1 MHRFGMR
8 AGLGIRWAL
17 PLVGLMAAPLWAGSV
32 TRVSGDHVNVKA
44 DRVPLG
50 QLLRE
55 LAAVTPIPSLVIDAK
70 LEQQLVSSY
79 LEGASVTEAVRKT
92 LEESGIQ
99 FLLWGGG
106 AEPLG
111 LYVGDLR
118 KANLS
123 PPGSKPSSADLAS
136 MTREERRAARDQMR
150 SDRAEAV
157 ASEVAEAV
165 PVEDNGAPADSID
178 AMAAAASAGASA
190 SVDIGGTG
198 AQTAGA
204 GGANGAAT
212 ATPGQPIAG
221 LPPPVRGTANW
232 VGADGQTH
240 TTGYTI
246 QGDTVVYDD
255 PNFVSFKNS
264 PEARAKRMNMD
275 VSTLP

>member
-1 MHRFGMR
+1 MLNIGMR
-8 AGLGIRWAL
+8 ASRGIRWAL

-55 LAAVTPIPSLVIDAK
+55 LATVTPIPNLVIDPK

-79 LEGASVTEAVRKT
+79 LEGASVTDAVRKT

-118 KANLS
+118 KASLPS
-123 PPGSKPSSADLAS
+123 PGSKPSSADLAS
-136 MTREERRAARDQMR
+136 MTREERRAVREQLR
-150 SDRAEAV
+150 SERVEAPAPV
-157 ASEVAEAV
+157 PEVAEAV
-165 PVEDNGAPADSID
+165 PDDTPPPDSVAAMMAPGSNE
-178 AMAAAASAGASA
+178 ASA
-190 SVDIGGTG
+190 SVDIGGAG
-198 AQTAGA
+198 AQAAGA
-204 GGANGAAT
+204 GGANGAAP
-212 ATPGQPIAG
+212 APGQALPG
-221 LPPPVRGTANW
+221 LPPPVRGNASWT
-232 VGADGQTH
+232 GEDGQVH
-240 TTGYTI
+240 STGYTI

-255 PNFVSFKNS
+255 PNFVTFKNS

-275 VSTLP
+275 VTTLP

>member
-1 MHRFGMR
+1 MHRIGR
-8 AGLGIRWAL
+8 GARRGLRWAL
-17 PLVGLMAAPLWAGSV
+17 PLASLMAAPLWAGSV
-32 TRVSGDHVNVKA
+32 TRISGDQVNVKA

-50 QLLRE
+50 ALLRE
-55 LAAVTPIPSLVIDAK
+55 LATVTPIPNLVIDPK

-79 LEGASVTEAVRKT
+79 LEGATVTDAVRKT

-118 KANLS
+118 KASLPS
-123 PPGSKPSSADLAS
+123 SGAKPSSADLAS
-136 MTREERRAARDQMR
+136 MSREERRAARDQMR
-150 SDRAEAV
+150 SDRAETAV
-157 ASEVAEAV
+157 SEVVEAV
-165 PVEDNGAPADSID
+165 PDEGPPPDSF
-178 AMAAAASAGASA
+178 AGMAVPVSTGASA
-190 SVDIGGTG
+190 SVDIGGAG
-198 AQTAGA
+198 ARTPGA
-204 GGANGAAT
+204 GGPAA
-212 ATPGQPIAG
+212 AAGQPLAG

-232 VGADGQTH
+232 VGEDGQTH

-246 QGDTVVYDD
+246 QGDSVVYDD